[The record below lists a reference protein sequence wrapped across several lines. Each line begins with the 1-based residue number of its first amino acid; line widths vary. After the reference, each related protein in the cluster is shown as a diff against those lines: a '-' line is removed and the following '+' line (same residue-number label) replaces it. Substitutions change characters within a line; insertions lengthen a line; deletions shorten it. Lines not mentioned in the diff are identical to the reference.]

1 VPPGERIFVYGHESQ
16 LYFLTGRFYP
26 WPYSQLYPGQE
37 GGDGGLMLSIL
48 LKRVPPRLVLRGV
61 LSWPGIP
68 NLPGYAPQL
77 FDYIWFN
84 FETDESFFVRHPV
97 PAGETPPDWVI
108 SVMRPK
114 AWEPLKR

>member
-1 VPPGERIFVYGHESQ
+1 
-16 LYFLTGRFYP
+16 
-26 WPYSQLYPGQE
+26 
-37 GGDGGLMLSIL
+37 
-48 LKRVPPRLVLRGV
+48 V

-77 FDYIWFN
+77 FDYIWGH
-84 FETDESFFVRHPV
+84 FEADKNFFVEHPV

-114 AWEPLKR
+114 PKRPDGATPPVGKP